1 MDDKG
6 LAESAILLLSL
17 GEEDAAEVFKHLTP
31 KEVHKI
37 GEIMARTKDLTR
49 DKVDAVLRG
58 FMQAAG
64 LQTSV
69 GNDGDAYIRSV
80 LTKALGENKAN
91 LLLDRILQGQDVTG
105 IEGLKWVDAGSVA
118 ELVKNEHPQVIATI
132 LVHLERDHASEC
144 LNFLPDRLRN
154 DVVMR
159 IATIDGIQPNALQ
172 ELNDVLTKVLSGS
185 DKLKKAPLGGV
196 RTAAEILNFIGT
208 ARETAVL
215 EAIREH
221 DADLAQKILDEMF
234 TFDNLM
240 DVDDR
245 GLQMLLR
252 EVQSES
258 LIMALKGA
266 KEDLREKIFS
276 NMSQR
281 AGDMLREDLE
291 LKGPVKL
298 REVEAEQK
306 EILKIARRLA
316 EEGQLN
322 LGKKGEDQYV

>member
-1 MDDKG
+1 MDDQG
-6 LAESAILLLSL
+6 LAQSAILLLSL
-17 GEEDAAEVFKHLTP
+17 GEEDAAEVFKHLSP

-37 GEIMARTKDLTR
+37 GELMARTKDLTR
-49 DKVDAVLRG
+49 DKVDTVLKN
-58 FMQAAG
+58 FMEAAG

-69 GNDGDAYIRSV
+69 GGDGDAYIRSV
-80 LTKALGENKAN
+80 LTKALGEDKAN

-105 IEGLKWVDAGSVA
+105 IEGLKWVDAASVA

-132 LVHLERDHASEC
+132 LVHLERDHASEV
-144 LNFLPDRLRN
+144 LNFLPERLRN

-208 ARETAVL
+208 ARGTAVL

-258 LIMALKGA
+258 LIVALKGA